1 MALVYIEYV
10 PSNRAAFEQKVN
22 AISSRLGINPNW
34 LMIVIQSESGCK
46 HTAKNGTT
54 WGLIGFTKTTR
65 QALGVSDYVFEGYSN
80 LQQLDLVE
88 KYFNLHRL
96 GGKMKSIYDVK
107 MGVFSPAFVGKPL
120 DFVMYQSGSL
130 GYNGN
135 RTIDFNQDGKL
146 TVGELYKHFDK
157 SIPTNYQSTPTTPES
172 NNDNSLITNL
182 AIGFGVVAGATI
194 IYNTFF
200 NNGES

>member
-1 MALVYIEYV
+1 MALVYINNV
-10 PSNRAAFEQKVN
+10 PTNRIAFEQKVI
-22 AISSRLGINPNW
+22 AISNNLGINPDW
-34 LMIVIQSESGCK
+34 LMIVFQSESGCK

-65 QALGVSDYVFEGYSN
+65 QALGVTDYVFEGYSN

-120 DFVMYQSGSL
+120 DFVMYASGSL

-135 RTIDFNQDGKL
+135 KTIDFNQDGKL
-146 TVGELYKHFDK
+146 TVRELYKHFDK
-157 SIPTNYQSTPTTPES
+157 SIPTNYQTTPPTES
-172 NNDNSLITNL
+172 NNDNSLMTNI
-182 AIGFGVVAGATI
+182 AIGSGILAGAII

-200 NNGES
+200 NNDNS